1 MSKRRKTKKEIKQ
14 DQELYMYVFAVIL
27 IAISIIA
34 YSRQGVLGIFLS
46 NLAGFLF
53 GKFAVVVLGVF
64 VLLSVLILIN
74 KKKQFISRRTIVAI
88 ILLLFALF
96 YILH

>member
-1 MSKRRKTKKEIKQ
+1 MSKRRKTIIEIKQ

-74 KKKQFISRRTIVAI
+74 KKKQFISRTIAI